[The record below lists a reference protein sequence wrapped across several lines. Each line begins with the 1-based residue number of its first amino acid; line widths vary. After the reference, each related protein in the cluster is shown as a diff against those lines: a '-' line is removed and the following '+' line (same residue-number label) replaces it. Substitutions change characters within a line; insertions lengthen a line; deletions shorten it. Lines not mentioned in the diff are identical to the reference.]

1 MAAEGTDTMKST
13 FRSILSCL
21 EMWAER
27 VPHKLAFGILNN
39 SGELDARIDFGEL
52 HGRSLRVSAWLS
64 QRVSVGDRVAIMLPT
79 SIEFVLAYYGCL
91 LAGIIPVPLSRPT
104 RRTANGH
111 LAAVLRNCEAK
122 ICLTGSAQVDKGV
135 EASFTGLQTIAFTPG
150 LFDSLAPAAA
160 RVVRADDL
168 AFLQYTSGSTSAPKG
183 VMVSHRNIMANS
195 AMIAAVLGHDHDSIE
210 INWMPLFHDMGLVNH
225 VLQPVYNGNTSLLME
240 PVLFVQRP
248 RLWLE
253 AISRYRVTST
263 GGPNFCYEHCVHRIK
278 PEQLQDLDLSCLKVA
293 FNGAEP
299 IKPQVLRRFTELCEK
314 QGFSPSAWLPCYG
327 LAEGTLIVT
336 GIPHGQGYRLR
347 DVSKSRLLEGVAE
360 SAAAAPDATQLPS
373 VGVAVPGVEVLIM
386 EPQTLCEQPRL
397 TIGEVWASGEN
408 IAQGYWRNP
417 AASDETFVSH
427 RGRRYLRTGDLGF
440 LDEHDELFVTGR
452 LKDLIIIDGK
462 NHYPQDLELTA
473 QSVDERLRVN
483 AGVAFSLNPDL
494 QSEKVIIVQEI
505 ATKQRGGCDSEQ
517 LLVIGKKIRAA
528 INREHAIA
536 VSEVVF
542 IGPNTI
548 PKTTSGKIQRRRV
561 KELYE
566 RGALE
571 PITLERVG
579 MSMEPSTTTA
589 NFGSSGPLAH

>member
-1 MAAEGTDTMKST
+1 MTSN

-21 EMWAER
+21 ELWADR
-27 VPHKLAFGILNN
+27 VPRKLAFGILNN
-39 SGELDARIDFGEL
+39 RGELGATIDFGEL
-52 HGRSLRVSAWLS
+52 HTRSLKASAWLL
-64 QRVSVGDRVAIMLPT
+64 QRVNVGDRVALMFPS
-79 SIEFVLAYYGCL
+79 SIDFVLAYYGCL
-91 LAGIIPVPLSRPT
+91 LAGVIPVPLSRPT

-111 LAAVLRNCEAK
+111 LEAVLRDCGAK
-122 ICLTGSAQVDKGV
+122 ICLTDSTQVENGPERSGESDPDLPTF
-135 EASFTGLQTIAFTPG
+135 AFTGELYDA
-150 LFDSLAPAAA
+150 LAPVAA
-160 RVVRADDL
+160 RVVEPDDL
-168 AFLQYTSGSTSAPKG
+168 AFLQYTSGSTSQPKG

-278 PEQLQDLDLSCLKVA
+278 PEQLEGLDLTCLKVA

-299 IKPQVLRRFTELCEK
+299 IKPQVLGRFTELCEK
-314 QGFSPSAWLPCYG
+314 QGFAPTAWLPCYG

-336 GIPHGQGYRLR
+336 GIPHGQGYRLKT
-347 DVSKSRLLEGVAE
+347 VSKNRLVEGVIE
-360 SAAAAPDATQLPS
+360 SASAALDATQLPS
-373 VGVAVPGVEVLIM
+373 VGTAVPGVNVLIM
-386 EPQTLCEQPRL
+386 DPHTLTEQPRL
-397 TIGEVWASGEN
+397 TVGEVWATGDN
-408 IAQGYWRNP
+408 ITQGYWRNS
-417 AASDETFVSH
+417 AATDETFVNH

-440 LDEHDELFVTGR
+440 LDENAELFITGR

-462 NHYPQDLELTA
+462 NHYPHDLEITA
-473 QSVDERLRVN
+473 QAVDDLLRVN
-483 AGVAFSLNPDL
+483 AGAAFSLSTDRA
-494 QSEKVIIVQEI
+494 SERVVIVQEI
-505 ATKQRGGCDSEQ
+505 AKRGGGCDSDQ
-517 LLVIGKKIRAA
+517 LLEIRNKIRAA

-536 VSEVVF
+536 VSDVVF

-566 RGALE
+566 KGALE
-571 PITLERVG
+571 SIT
-579 MSMEPSTTTA
+579 
-589 NFGSSGPLAH
+589 